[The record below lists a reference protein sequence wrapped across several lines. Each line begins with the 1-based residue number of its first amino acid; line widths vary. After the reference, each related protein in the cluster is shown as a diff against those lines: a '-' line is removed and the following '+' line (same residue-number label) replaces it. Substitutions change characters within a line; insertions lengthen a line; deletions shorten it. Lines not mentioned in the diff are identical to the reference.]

1 MDILSYKPGHDG
13 QIAYIR
19 DGELE
24 FSIEAEK
31 DNWPRYA
38 AIAPSHFIST
48 LKYLDHVPDV
58 VALSGLVKDSW
69 SMGDPI
75 EGGYLGEGLDTVVT
89 RSQNFLG
96 KDVDFFSSS
105 HERSHLLC
113 TYGLSPFPQGQAC
126 YALVWEGFI
135 GAFYYI
141 DEHVNVTKVGD
152 VMEGPGGKYQFLYAL
167 ADESFPDTARLRF
180 EDAGKLM
187 ALVSYGKPGTPDKE
201 TKELIDWILSNSV
214 MYLATAKK
222 DMRHSKYYNIGVSS
236 AEFKQLARY
245 FSDALFQRFL
255 DFAKT
260 NFSQKLPLLISGGCG
275 LNCDWNSMWKQCGLF
290 TDTFVPPCTNDSG
303 SAIGTAID
311 AQLHYTGNAKVR
323 WNAYAGEEFINDQ
336 ADLTGV
342 SVQPMVLSE
351 VADFL
356 SKGKVVAWVQG
367 RYEIGPRALGNR
379 SLLAMPFSQE
389 IHARLNR
396 IKQREGFRPIAP
408 ICLEEDIDL
417 YFDNHGP
424 SPHMLYFQK
433 VLTQNLPAIT
443 HVDGSA
449 RLQSVNAGQN
459 PTMHALLTEFK
470 ALTGAGVLCNTS
482 LNFKGMGFI
491 NRLSD
496 LVLYCRGHDVE
507 GFVVG
512 DKFYKFV

>member
-13 QIAYIR
+13 QVAYIR
-19 DGELE
+19 DKELV

-38 AIAPSHFIST
+38 AIAPSHFVKT
-48 LKYLDHVPDV
+48 LKYIDKIPDV

-69 SMGDPI
+69 ALSDPI
-75 EGGYLGEGLDTVVT
+75 EGGYIGEGLDTVVT

-96 KDVDFFSSS
+96 KPVDFFSSS

-113 TYGLSPFPQGQAC
+113 SYGLSPFPQGQPC

-135 GAFYYI
+135 GAFYHI
-141 DEHVNVTKVGD
+141 DERVNITKIGD
-152 VMEGPGGKYQFLYAL
+152 VVEGPGGKYQFLYAL
-167 ADESFPDTARLRF
+167 ADETFPDSARLRF

-187 ALVSYGKPGTPDKE
+187 ALVSYGKPGTPDPE
-201 TKELIDWILSNSV
+201 AQELIDWILSQSV

-222 DMRHSKYYNIGVSS
+222 DLRHSKYYNIGVQS
-236 AEFKQLARY
+236 AEFKQFARW
-245 FSDALFQRFL
+245 FSDALFQRFF
-255 DFAKT
+255 DFAKEHID
-260 NFSQKLPLLISGGCG
+260 QKLPLLISGGCG
-275 LNCDWNSMWKQCGLF
+275 LNCDWNSMWKQSGLF

-311 AQLHYTGNAKVR
+311 AQLYYTGDAKVS
-323 WNAYAGEEFINDQ
+323 WDAYAGEEFEVDDV
-336 ADLTGV
+336 DLTGV
-342 SVQPMVLSE
+342 KVRPLDLSE
-351 VADFL
+351 VAQFL
-356 SKGKVVAWVQG
+356 RDGNIIAWIQG

-379 SLLAMPFSQE
+379 SIIAMPFTQA
-389 IHARLNR
+389 IHTRVNS

-408 ICLEEDIDL
+408 ICLEEDIDR
-417 YFDNHGP
+417 YFENHGP

-433 VLTQNLPAIT
+433 VRTQDLPAIT

-449 RLQSVNAGQN
+449 RLQSVNAEQN
-459 PTMHALLTEFK
+459 PKMHALLTQFK

-496 LVLYCRGHDVE
+496 LVPYCRQHGMD

-512 DKFYKFV
+512 DTFYTWE